1 MNRSYISSPPC
12 HLHGGSG
19 TALLSCIRQLSYFQE
34 IVGQLRSFEK
44 TSAAKAP
51 VPVDCSALL
60 MVVVTMMMI
69 VMMVENPHTDEFLS
83 LPFNWHM
90 KMFIND

>member
-1 MNRSYISSPPC
+1 
-12 HLHGGSG
+12 
-19 TALLSCIRQLSYFQE
+19 
-34 IVGQLRSFEK
+34 LRSFEK

-60 MVVVTMMMI
+60 MVVVVVVVVTMMMI